1 MRLAHE
7 TFIEG
12 AGVVAG
18 PITALWLVVLSEEAR
33 EFFLGVLLGRASYGD
48 GEELADG

>member
-12 AGVVAG
+12 AGIVAG
-18 PITALWLVVLSEEAR
+18 PITALWLVVLSPAAR
-33 EFFLGVLLGRASYGD
+33 EFFLGVLLGGAAWET
-48 GEELADG
+48 EEVADG